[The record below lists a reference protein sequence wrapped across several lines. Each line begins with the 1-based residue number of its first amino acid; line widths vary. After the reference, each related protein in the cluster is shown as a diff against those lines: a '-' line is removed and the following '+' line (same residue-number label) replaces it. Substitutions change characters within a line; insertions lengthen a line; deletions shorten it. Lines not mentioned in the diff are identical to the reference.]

1 MHREDQS
8 RCTRPIRAQKAAL
21 LVHMYMNISPPGS
34 ERAWLL
40 LSKQQDLSPMAVSGV
55 HGRGDVKN
63 MVNKIRGGGTREL
76 QREVIVIPEI
86 DSKKTLN

>member
-1 MHREDQS
+1 
-8 RCTRPIRAQKAAL
+8 
-21 LVHMYMNISPPGS
+21 MYMNISPPSS

-63 MVNKIRGGGTREL
+63 TVNKIRGSGTREL
-76 QREVIVIPEI
+76 PGEVSHTRDRQQENVELAGVH
-86 DSKKTLN
+86 SSGHGTV

>member
-1 MHREDQS
+1 
-8 RCTRPIRAQKAAL
+8 
-21 LVHMYMNISPPGS
+21 
-34 ERAWLL
+34 
-40 LSKQQDLSPMAVSGV
+40 MAVSGV